1 MREFFIFELKDEFK
15 NLYIDKPSI
24 LYNIFEQIYT
34 LKKEELNY
42 GYSLFRQL
50 TKKIDKDKTKKKQSK
65 YKLVQRKRNK
75 IVSNENK
82 ITRIK

>member
-34 LKKEELNY
+34 LKKEELN
-42 GYSLFRQL
+42 
-50 TKKIDKDKTKKKQSK
+50 
-65 YKLVQRKRNK
+65 
-75 IVSNENK
+75 
-82 ITRIK
+82 

>member
-1 MREFFIFELKDEFK
+1 MVIIMREFFIFELKDEFK

-50 TKKIDKDKTKKKQSK
+50 TKKIDNIRVSLIVRKKRLITIIILFMM
-65 YKLVQRKRNK
+65 KLVL
-75 IVSNENK
+75 
-82 ITRIK
+82 